1 MKLLLGIS
9 RIIDSINERIGKL
22 VYWCVLIAVI
32 VSAVNATVRYTLHT
46 SSNLWLELQWYLFA
60 AVFLL
65 CSGYT
70 FLRNEHIRI
79 DIIFGRYSKRMQTW
93 VDILGTLFFL
103 LPMALIIMYLSWPVF
118 LKSLVHPAAYDASDG
133 FTLLFKGLA
142 NPADWERS
150 TDSGGLVRWP
160 VKALIPLG
168 FFLLSLQGIS
178 EIIKRLAFLMGLIPD
193 PSGKRAHGA
202 EPDATG
208 GAA

>member
-1 MKLLLGIS
+1 MKWLLAIS
-9 RIIDSINERIGKL
+9 RFIDGLNERVGKL

-32 VSAVNATVRYTLHT
+32 VSSVNAIIRYTFHS
-46 SSNLWLELQWYLFA
+46 SSNMWLELQWYLFA

-79 DIIFGRYSKRMQTW
+79 DIVFARYSKRLQMW
-93 VDILGTLFFL
+93 VDIVGTLFFL
-103 LPMALIIMYLSWPVF
+103 LPMALIIMWLSWPVL

-150 TDSGGLVRWP
+150 TDAGGLVRWP
-160 VKALIPLG
+160 VKALIPVG

-178 EIIKRLAFLMGLIPD
+178 EIVKRIAFLMGLIPD
-193 PSGKRAHGA
+193 PTEKRAYGSDAAPKESGA
-202 EPDATG
+202 
-208 GAA
+208 